1 MNGYII
7 YSNNSKEIIPRAKFS
22 SRKMARTNLL
32 KEAQNWLLNY
42 KTPQGDWEIISKK
55 SEIKSRTAKFYI
67 KRSDKN
73 EDCLKIYQQVEI
85 VRSGW
90 IYNAVEKVG
99 EKIISFSIME
109 ISIDSE
115 AVEPSS
121 YIVPMSVRDADPKLQ
136 GAIDSKRNMID
147 DLKNVLSARIKSD

>member
-73 EDCLKIYQQVEI
+73 EDCLKIYQQIEI
-85 VRSGW
+85 VKPGW
-90 IYNAVEKVG
+90 VYNSIEKVG

-147 DLKNVLSARIKSD
+147 DLKNVLSSRIKSD

>member
-1 MNGYII
+1 MTIYIV
-7 YSNNSKEIIPRAKFS
+7 YSNNSKEIIPRTKFS

-55 SEIKSRTAKFYI
+55 SEIKTKSAKFYI

-73 EDCLKIYQQVEI
+73 EDCLKIYQQIDVT
-85 VRSGW
+85 RPGW
-90 IYNAVEKVG
+90 LYNTVEKIG
-99 EKIISFSIME
+99 EKIISFCIME

-115 AVEPSS
+115 AAEPSS
-121 YIVPMSVRDADPKLQ
+121 YIVPTSVRESDPKLQ
-136 GAIDSKRNMID
+136 VAIDSKRNMID
-147 DLKNVLSARIKSD
+147 DLKNVLSQRIQA

>member
-1 MNGYII
+1 MTVYLI
-7 YSNNSKEIIPRAKFS
+7 YSINSKEIIPRAKFS
-22 SRKMARTNLL
+22 SRKIARTNLL

-42 KTPQGDWEIISKK
+42 KTPQGDWEIVSKK
-55 SEIKSRTAKFYI
+55 SEVKTKAAKFYI

-85 VRSGW
+85 VRPGW
-90 IYNAVEKVG
+90 VYNTVEKIG

-109 ISIDSE
+109 ISLDSE

-121 YIVPMSVRDADPKLQ
+121 YIVPMSARDADPKLQ
-136 GAIDSKRNMID
+136 TAIDSKRNMID
-147 DLKNVLSARIKSD
+147 DLKNVLSQRIQA

>member
-1 MNGYII
+1 MTVYLI
-7 YSNNSKEIIPRAKFS
+7 YSINSKEIIPRAKFS

-42 KTPQGDWEIISKK
+42 KTPQGDWEFVSKK
-55 SEIKSRTAKFYI
+55 SEVKTKAAKFYI

-85 VRSGW
+85 VRPGW
-90 IYNAVEKVG
+90 VYNTVEKVG

-109 ISIDSE
+109 ISLDSE
-115 AVEPSS
+115 TLEPSS

-136 GAIDSKRNMID
+136 TAIDSKRNMID
-147 DLKNVLSARIKSD
+147 DLKNVLSQRIQS

>member
-1 MNGYII
+1 MTIYIV

-55 SEIKSRTAKFYI
+55 SEVKTKAAKFYI

-85 VRSGW
+85 IRPGW
-90 IYNAVEKVG
+90 VYNTLEKVG

-121 YIVPMSVRDADPKLQ
+121 YIVPASVRESDPKLQ
-136 GAIDSKRNMID
+136 TAIDSKRNMID
-147 DLKNVLSARIKSD
+147 DLKNVLSQRIQA